1 MITVED
7 LKRDIRIA
15 MLVSR
20 AREALVKLGYTEHG
34 DRHMSKVSED
44 AGRIMKELGYPERDV
59 RLAEIA
65 GYLHDTGS
73 AINRVQHE
81 QTGALLA
88 LRFLTEK
95 GMPFEDALDVATA
108 IGNHHEETGE
118 PVTAITAA
126 VILADK
132 ADVHRSR
139 VVAYDIKNDI
149 HDRVNF
155 AATKSMIDVD
165 AATRV
170 ISYRIEI
177 DTEISPVME
186 YFEIFTPRIHIAE
199 RAARAL
205 SASFQV
211 WINNTRML

>member
-7 LKRDIRIA
+7 LKRDERII
-15 MLVSR
+15 LLISR
-20 AREALVKLGYTEHG
+20 ARDVLVKLGYTEHG
-34 DRHMSKVSED
+34 DRHMSRVSED
-44 AGRIMKELGYPERDV
+44 AGRIMRELGYPERDV
-59 RLAEIA
+59 KLAEIA
-65 GYLHDTGS
+65 GYLHDIGS

-81 QTGALLA
+81 QTGALIA
-88 LRFLTEK
+88 LGILTEK
-95 GMPFEDALDVATA
+95 GMPFQDALDVATA

-118 PVTAITAA
+118 PVTPITAA
-126 VILADK
+126 VVLADK

-139 VVAYDIKNDI
+139 VISYDIKNDI

-155 AATKSMIDVD
+155 AATESVIEVD
-165 AATRV
+165 PEARV

-177 DTEISPVME
+177 DTQISPVME

-205 SASFQV
+205 SASFQL

>member
-7 LKRDIRIA
+7 LKKDERVALLI
-15 MLVSR
+15 SR
-20 AREALVKLGYTEHG
+20 ARDVLVKLGYTEHG
-34 DRHMSKVSED
+34 DRHMSRVSKD
-44 AGRIMKELGYPERDV
+44 AGRIMRELGYPERDAV
-59 RLAEIA
+59 LAEIA
-65 GYLHDTGS
+65 GYLHDIGS

-88 LRFLTEK
+88 LFYLTEM
-95 GMPFEDALDVATA
+95 GMSFRDALDVATA

-118 PVTAITAA
+118 PVTEITAA
-126 VILADK
+126 VVLADK

-139 VVAYDIKNDI
+139 VLSYDIENDI

-155 AATKSMIDVD
+155 AATESLIEVD
-165 AATRV
+165 PAARV

-186 YFEIFTPRIHIAE
+186 YFEIFTPRIHIAQK
-199 RAARAL
+199 AAKTL
-205 SASFQV
+205 LASFQV

>member
-7 LKRDIRIA
+7 LKRDHRIT
-15 MLVSR
+15 MLISR
-20 AREALVKLGYTEHG
+20 AQEALVKLGYTEHG
-34 DRHMSKVSED
+34 ERHMSKVSED
-44 AGRIMKELGYPERDV
+44 AGKIMRNLGYPERDV
-59 RLAEIA
+59 GLAEIA
-65 GYLHDTGS
+65 GYLHDIGS
-73 AINRVQHE
+73 AVNRNQHE
-81 QTGALLA
+81 QTGAILA
-88 LRFLTEK
+88 LTYLTGM
-95 GMPFEDALDVATA
+95 GMPFQDALDVATA

-139 VVAYDIKNDI
+139 VVAYDIEHDI

-155 AATKSMIDVD
+155 AATDSTIEVD
-165 AATRV
+165 PTARV

-211 WINNTRML
+211 WINGMRML

>member
-7 LKRDIRIA
+7 LKRDTRIA

-20 AREALVKLGYTEHG
+20 AREVLVKLGYTEHG
-34 DRHMSKVSED
+34 DRHMSKVSGD
-44 AGRIMKELGYPERDV
+44 AGRIMRDLGYPERDV

-65 GYLHDTGS
+65 GYLHDIGS

-81 QTGALLA
+81 QAGALLA
-88 LRFLTEK
+88 LFYLTEM
-95 GMPFEDALDVATA
+95 GMSFQDALDVATA
-108 IGNHHEETGE
+108 IGNHHEETGD
-118 PVTAITAA
+118 PITPITAA

-155 AATKSMIDVD
+155 AATQSTVEVD
-165 AATRV
+165 AAARV

-205 SASFQV
+205 VASFQV